1 MNATAVRAVRA
12 GFALPVAVAAVAGVA
27 GGLMRAGALPAAT
40 WSAPAALGHAQLMC
54 CGVLG
59 TLVSL
64 ERAVALRRRRGW
76 VAPALSAAAA
86 AAVLAGA
93 PAWAALGNLA
103 AALAFVATTLALHAR
118 QPAPHATL
126 AVAAACA
133 WAGGAAIQVAGG
145 PADAAIAAWL
155 AFLVGT
161 IAAERLEMTRLTRR
175 RPGTGATLAA
185 AVSLLGV
192 GVAASAVSPRVGGL
206 AYGSGLVAIAAWL
219 LVHDVARRTVSVPGL
234 PRYMA
239 VCLLAGYAWLGVSG
253 LAWSVHALTG
263 AGRDTA
269 VHALALG
276 FVASMVFAH
285 APVILPALARIK
297 LQHGWPFYL
306 PLALLHATLALRVAP
321 GPGGSVH
328 GAATLG
334 NAVALLAFAATVAG
348 AAAVR
353 RRRHPPPRTAAA
365 TAATA
370 GAAR

>member
-1 MNATAVRAVRA
+1 M
-12 GFALPVAVAAVAGVA
+12 
-27 GGLMRAGALPAAT
+27 
-40 WSAPAALGHAQLMC
+40 
-54 CGVLG
+54 
-59 TLVSL
+59 
-64 ERAVALRRRRGW
+64 
-76 VAPALSAAAA
+76 
-86 AAVLAGA
+86 VLAGA

-133 WAGGAAIQVAGG
+133 WAGGAGAIQVAGG

-239 VCLLAGYAWLGVSG
+239 VCLLAGYAWS
-253 LAWSVHALTG
+253 
-263 AGRDTA
+263 
-269 VHALALG
+269 
-276 FVASMVFAH
+276 
-285 APVILPALARIK
+285 
-297 LQHGWPFYL
+297 GWP
-306 PLALLHATLALRVAP
+306 ASRGRCTR
-321 GPGGSVH
+321 
-328 GAATLG
+328 
-334 NAVALLAFAATVAG
+334 
-348 AAAVR
+348 
-353 RRRHPPPRTAAA
+353 
-365 TAATA
+365 
-370 GAAR
+370 